1 MINIYICKDCG
12 KIFEEPKQY
21 TEKLNSD
28 KYPYHSWMGCPND
41 KCTGGN
47 YEITLQCE
55 VCKKYAKEEY
65 ITTEDGHVYCSKCY
79 KRHVIGQE
87 N

>member
-1 MINIYICKDCG
+1 MYVCLDCG
-12 KIFEEPKQY
+12 KTFKEPKQY
-21 TEKLNSD
+21 KETLNLE
-28 KYPYHSWMGCPND
+28 YPYHTWMGCPV
-41 KCTGGN
+41 CAGGK
-47 YEITLQCE
+47 YDITLQCE

-79 KRHVIGQE
+79 KRHEIGQE